1 MPRPGPHALGLLSG
15 SGWLAG
21 SSPGSGWLF
30 PWLRLAL
37 GPAARLRSLVLR
49 TADGS
54 RGSFPGSV
62 RVTVSCPASA
72 GRCDALGLTWA
83 GSGSLAGS
91 GWGSRG
97 RALTLCGMTT
107 GRQFILGYSPSL
119 YDILSLFFK
128 IPPQTIQRDQR
139 KAFGL
144 SIRRIAM
151 SKAQK
156 GNKENKKPKA
166 DKNQHKANVSAY
178 KAAQGQGK
186 PASSP
191 FAKKT

>member
-1 MPRPGPHALGLLSG
+1 MPIDSNHGIYRDPTEPGFFDTFLC
-15 SGWLAG
+15 
-21 SSPGSGWLF
+21 
-30 PWLRLAL
+30 
-37 GPAARLRSLVLR
+37 
-49 TADGS
+49 
-54 RGSFPGSV
+54 
-62 RVTVSCPASA
+62 TVSAI
-72 GRCDALGLTWA
+72 
-83 GSGSLAGS
+83 SLDSVSVKA
-91 GWGSRG
+91 
-97 RALTLCGMTT
+97 
-107 GRQFILGYSPSL
+107 QPENN
-119 YDILSLFFK
+119 
-128 IPPQTIQRDQR
+128 RDTNV

-166 DKNQHKANVSAY
+166 DKNQSKANVSAY